1 MKFPKSIVFRVNRLK
16 TEIYTLY
23 LAFTDPRVPWYA
35 RVLLFLLIAYMVS
48 PVDIV
53 PDVIPVLGVLDDII
67 ILSLGIYLVT
77 KMIPAGV
84 IEEYRNQARTEIGGL
99 KFRVVGLT
107 LVLFAW
113 IVLLV
118 VIAIFVL

>member
-1 MKFPKSIVFRVNRLK
+1 MKFPKSIIFRVNRLK

-23 LAFTDPRVPWYA
+23 LAFSDPRVPWYA

-77 KMIPAGV
+77 KMIPEGV
-84 IEEYRNQARTEIGGL
+84 IEEYRNQARADIGGL
-99 KFRVVGLT
+99 KFQVVGLT

-113 IVLLV
+113 ITLLV
-118 VIAIFVL
+118 VIFLVLM